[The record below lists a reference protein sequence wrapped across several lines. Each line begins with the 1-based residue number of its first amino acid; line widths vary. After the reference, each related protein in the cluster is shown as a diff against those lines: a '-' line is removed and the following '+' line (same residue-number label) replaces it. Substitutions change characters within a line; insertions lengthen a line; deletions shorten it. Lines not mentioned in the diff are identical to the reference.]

1 MSAMSRFEIR
11 GPHAGGAVRLTLVRG
26 EIMKKPF
33 TTVTVGVLAVVAI
46 AHALRL
52 IFGLTVA
59 LGGAEVAMWV
69 STVALVVAA
78 ALAIGTWRENL

>member
-1 MSAMSRFEIR
+1 MSER
-11 GPHAGGAVRLTLVRG
+11 AVRLTLVREG
-26 EIMKKPF
+26 NIMKKPF
-33 TTVTVGVLAVVAI
+33 TTVTVVVLAVVAI

-52 IFGLTVA
+52 IFGLIAA
-59 LGGAEVAMWV
+59 LGGEV

>member
-11 GPHAGGAVRLTLVRG
+11 GPHADGAVRLTLVRV

-33 TTVTVGVLAVVAI
+33 TTVTVVVLAVVAI

-59 LGGAEVAMWV
+59 LGGAEVP
-69 STVALVVAA
+69 
-78 ALAIGTWRENL
+78 IG